1 MRRVCLLQKALI
13 DMYSEVLDE
22 LADYD
27 SSYRTADHLPRVS
40 SSLASRLLLYHVMTD
55 FSVFVVYYMYM

>member
-1 MRRVCLLQKALI
+1 
-13 DMYSEVLDE
+13 MYSEVLDE

-40 SSLASRLLLYHVMTD
+40 FNSDVHIDQRFELLYVDT
-55 FSVFVVYYMYM
+55 FKECNPQI